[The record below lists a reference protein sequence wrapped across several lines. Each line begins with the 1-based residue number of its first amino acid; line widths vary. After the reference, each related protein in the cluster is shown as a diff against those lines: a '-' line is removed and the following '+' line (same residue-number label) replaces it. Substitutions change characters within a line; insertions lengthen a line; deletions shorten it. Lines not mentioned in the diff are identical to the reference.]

1 MLETGSYCEECSLYE
16 IFWISVSNIT
26 FYFTV
31 PLSFIWLP
39 SLVTFYMWQFSRVFI
54 LFPFLITCKI
64 SMMFFM
70 GAMKCPFS
78 IRCANFD
85 FPFILKS
92 RKCSW
97 NLVWIGVPVCSLYF
111 LLQFWHVSW
120 LTPHLLYFLKLVFL
134 LWVKSF
140 PIVLSTLK
148 DIFRSK
154 FSDSLVMN
162 FVCRPT
168 YVNLAHF
175 VFVLTSL
182 CVLYQLCRW
191 FYLES
196 LHLIY
201 YYVIFSLLCRT
212 LFSYLFH

>member
-1 MLETGSYCEECSLYE
+1 MLETGCYYEGCPLYE

-26 FYFTV
+26 FYLTV

-39 SLVTFYMWQFSRVFI
+39 SLVTFYMWHFSRVFI
-54 LFPFLITCKI
+54 WFPFLITCKI

-70 GAMKCPFS
+70 GAMECPLS
-78 IRCANFD
+78 MRCANFL
-85 FPFILKS
+85 FSIFVLKS

-97 NLVWIGVPVCSLYF
+97 NLVWIGVPVFSLYF
-111 LLQFWHVSW
+111 LLQSWHVSW
-120 LTPHLLYFLKLVFL
+120 LTPHSLYFLKLVFL

-154 FSDSLVMN
+154 FSNSLVMN

-175 VFVLTSL
+175 DFPF
-182 CVLYQLCRW
+182 LY
-191 FYLES
+191 
-196 LHLIY
+196 
-201 YYVIFSLLCRT
+201 
-212 LFSYLFH
+212 